1 MIEHRAI
8 AGNEDLTEKDQA
20 SLGWERE
27 NARLAAIDKPSNVD
41 DAPQP
46 DDAIAVRPGPSASI
60 DPVETPANAGQT
72 PDKAVDLDPSEPAG
86 EDPTAEIDP
95 LADEQ
100 VSPRSQHVS
109 QPDPT
114 IDTTIPAVA
123 VDPAAVDLVVLADA
137 ALPIYPHEG
146 LELRGESE
154 LFLPH
159 DLIAFGPSSFGRP
172 SHAGGG
178 SKQAGGGGNNDDP
191 EVLSSYTSGGSPDTS
206 YNITV
211 KFKGGE
217 WTADL
222 QKAFI
227 DASDWISSVIEAD
240 VVDAFFRGKVIDD
253 LHIDATV
260 QAIDGTGGVLGQAG
274 PTAIR
279 QAQYDYL
286 PAKAAMTFD
295 VADATDLLS
304 GSLAGYWGA
313 VVLHEMLHSVG
324 VGTIWDLQGLIGGSG
339 TVAPTFTGENAVLAY
354 QDLFSG
360 SGDVPLEY
368 GFGPGTD
375 YSHWDE
381 DTFDNELMTGFI
393 DTNADTVTG
402 LDTNYISGMTVASL
416 VDIGYAADPLSY
428 SDQIAL
434 AV

>member
-27 NARLAAIDKPSNVD
+27 NARLAVIENPSIAD
-41 DAPQP
+41 DAQQP
-46 DDAIAVRPGPSASI
+46 DDVNAAGTGPSPSI
-60 DPVETPANAGQT
+60 DLVEDPADAGQT
-72 PDKAVDLDPSEPAG
+72 HDKAADPDTGGSTDEVPAAETDPAPDEPDL
-86 EDPTAEIDP
+86 
-95 LADEQ
+95 
-100 VSPRSQHVS
+100 PRSQHVS
-109 QPDPT
+109 QHDPT
-114 IDTTIPAVA
+114 IDTAIPAVLI
-123 VDPAAVDLVVLADA
+123 DPAVDLVVLADA
-137 ALPIYPHEG
+137 ALPIYSHEG

-159 DLIAFGPSSFGRP
+159 DLIAFGPTSFGRP

-178 SKQAGGGGNNDDP
+178 GKRGGGGGNNDDP

-240 VVDAFFRGKVIDD
+240 VIDAFFRGKVIDD

-295 VADATDLLS
+295 VADAQDLLS

-393 DTNADTVTG
+393 DTDADTVTG
-402 LDTNYISGMTVASL
+402 LDTNYISGMTIASL

-428 SDQIAL
+428 NDQIAL
-434 AV
+434 VV

>member
-1 MIEHRAI
+1 MIKHRTI
-8 AGNEDLTEKDQA
+8 AGDETLTEKDQA

-27 NARLAAIDKPSNVD
+27 NARLAATDNPSIAD
-41 DAPQP
+41 DAQQP
-46 DDAIAVRPGPSASI
+46 DDANAAGP
-60 DPVETPANAGQT
+60 DPSPSMDLVEDPADAGQAQDKIAD
-72 PDKAVDLDPSEPAG
+72 PDPGESTGESPA
-86 EDPTAEIDP
+86 AEANP
-95 LADEQ
+95 AADEQ
-100 VSPRSQHVS
+100 DKPGSQHVS
-109 QPDPT
+109 QPDPA
-114 IDTTIPAVA
+114 IDTTIPAVT
-123 VDPAAVDLVVLADA
+123 VDQTVDLAVLADA

-146 LELRGESE
+146 LELHGESE

-159 DLIAFGPSSFGRP
+159 DLIAFGPLSFGRP

-178 SKQAGGGGNNDDP
+178 SKKGGGRGNNDDP
-191 EVLSSYTSGGSPDTS
+191 EVLSSYTSGEAANSS
-206 YNITV
+206 YNITI

-227 DASDWISSVIEAD
+227 DASDWISGVIEAD
-240 VVDAFFRGKVIDD
+240 VIDAYFRGKVIDD

-295 VADATDLLS
+295 VADAQDLLS

-324 VGTIWDLQGLIGGSG
+324 VGTIWDLQGLIGGFE
-339 TVAPTFTGENAVLAY
+339 TAAPTFTGENAVLAY

-360 SGDVPLEY
+360 TGEVPLEY

-393 DTNADTVTG
+393 DTNADTATG
-402 LDTNYISGMTVASL
+402 LDANYISGMTVASL

-428 SDQIAL
+428 SDQI
-434 AV
+434 VHVV